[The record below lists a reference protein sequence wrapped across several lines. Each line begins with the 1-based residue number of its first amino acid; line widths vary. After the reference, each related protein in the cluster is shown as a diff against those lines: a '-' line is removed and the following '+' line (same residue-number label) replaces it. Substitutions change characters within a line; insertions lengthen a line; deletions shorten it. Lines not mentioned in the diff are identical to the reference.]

1 MVGNGIRRGAV
12 RVGGAAA
19 IALGAVPAAALSAG
33 EPATAD
39 EAAPAPANPSAQIE
53 AEIAAW
59 VARDRA
65 ADPRATLA
73 ALLDL
78 DTRSQA
84 TSGIAPRA
92 RGELAAMLASAHFAV
107 QDVSAAIAALD
118 RAAEA
123 YAADDNAIDK
133 QAEVYN
139 NRAVLLRRQRR
150 YSEGEAAAR
159 EAVRLRTGLYGQN
172 HPDVAS
178 ALGTLANL
186 LYSQGRF
193 DDAVLHARAAVASLE
208 AAGGDNHLALVQRL
222 DTLASILD
230 DSGRSSEALRVAMR
244 SENLAREQLG
254 VSHNW
259 YQYTV
264 NTLGQIQLRL
274 GLYDDA
280 LPNLRRVIQLRE
292 AQFGR
297 EHPFTQASV
306 LVLATTLEETGQLE
320 EATLLAT
327 SATGLLRDHTRL
339 MDVAT
344 LAGFH
349 GRMLRLLAATGDW
362 TGYDR
367 EEPASVAIVDEVVPA
382 DNWARANFH
391 VVRAQILDTRGRTA
405 EALALAEQWVPVLV
419 DRLPPESKERISGEI
434 LLIRLRQRING
445 NLPDA
450 LDQADPVIARLAG
463 QFSALDLTESEV
475 ARIARASGR
484 PLLTYL
490 DMAVEAGDAERII
503 LAAQL
508 LNLSDLSL
516 AQRQRTEIAPGAHAK
531 PEALAHA
538 AILDLAR
545 RIRGLDR
552 QIAIADEN
560 GDDGGAEAIAA
571 SALELRSQLEA
582 ERQEAITAFRRQ
594 HPDYAAR
601 LRPTPASRAE
611 LAGWLAAGDL
621 LALPVEGSTRGYSV
635 LLSPDGAV
643 AARPFRRDETAPRVA
658 ALRAAL
664 DSGGLAPF
672 PVDAAAALRATLLPE
687 ELGTG
692 GTIYVHG
699 GTNLATIPWSLLLTQ
714 PHDGPLADAPWLV
727 RRKAVQVLGNP
738 ALAAQHAATR
748 PTRLTAHRQRSLR
761 MTGIG
766 GASAAEGVAGSLI
779 PSQALF
785 RSGAPDLDA
794 ITRLPPLAEAG
805 AELAAIA
812 AALPGRDDVLLVGP
826 DALEERIKRADL
838 QQADVI
844 AFATHGLVAGEMAS
858 LWEPALLLGT
868 ADGSGEDGLLGASEI
883 AQLRLDADW
892 VILSACNT
900 AAGESSGA
908 PAYSGLATA
917 FAQAGARG
925 LMLSHWRVRDDAAA
939 RLTVETV
946 RGSAEGLSRAEA
958 LRRAQLALMADRSVP
973 DAAHPAIWAPFV
985 IIEN

>member
-1 MVGNGIRRGAV
+1 M
-12 RVGGAAA
+12 GGAL
-19 IALGAVPAAALSAG
+19 IAMGAVPAALSAG
-33 EPATAD
+33 EPATHPQA
-39 EAAPAPANPSAQIE
+39 AAPPDGAAAQIE
-53 AEIAAW
+53 ADIAAW

-73 ALLDL
+73 ALLEL
-78 DTRSQA
+78 DARSRA
-84 TSGIAPRA
+84 AGGIAPRA

-107 QDVSAAIAALD
+107 QDVPAAIAALD

-123 YAADDNAIDK
+123 YAADGNAIDK

-139 NRAVLLRRQRR
+139 NRAVLLRRMRR
-150 YSEGEAAAR
+150 YSEGETAAR
-159 EAVRLRTGLYGQN
+159 EAVRLRTGLYGPN

-178 ALGTLANL
+178 ALSTLANL

-193 DDAVLHARAAVASLE
+193 DDAVPQARAAVAALE
-208 AAGGDNHLALVQRL
+208 AAGGENDLALVQRL

-230 DSGRSSEALRVAMR
+230 DSGRSGEALRVATR
-244 SENLAREQLG
+244 AENLAREKLG
-254 VSHNW
+254 TGHNW

-280 LPNLRRVIQLRE
+280 VPNLRRVIQLRE

-306 LVLATTLEETGQLE
+306 LVLATALEETGQLE
-320 EATLLAT
+320 EATTLAT

-362 TGYDR
+362 EGYDR
-367 EEPASVAIVDEVVPA
+367 EEPASVAVVDETVPA

-391 VVRAQILDTRGRTA
+391 IVRAQVLDSRGRTA

-434 LLIRLRQRING
+434 LLIRLRQRTNG
-445 NLPDA
+445 DLSGA

-475 ARIARASGR
+475 ARIARASSM
-484 PLLTYL
+484 PLMTYL
-490 DMAVEAGDAERII
+490 DMAVEAGDAERIV

-516 AQRQRTEIAPGAHAK
+516 AQRQRTAIAPGTGAR
-531 PEALAHA
+531 PEVLAHA

-560 GDDGGAEAIAA
+560 GDDGGAEAVAA
-571 SALELRSQLEA
+571 AALELRSRLEA
-582 ERQEAITAFRRQ
+582 ERQEAIAVFRQ
-594 HPDYAAR
+594 QYPDYAAR
-601 LRPTPASRAE
+601 IRPAPATRAE
-611 LAGWLAAGDL
+611 LTGWLDADDL
-621 LALPVEGSTRGYSV
+621 LAMPVEGVKHGYSIV
-635 LLSPDGAV
+635 LSSDGKVTAQ
-643 AARPFRRDETAPRVA
+643 PFLMDRTAPMIA
-658 ALRAAL
+658 TLRAAL
-664 DSGGLAPF
+664 DSGGRAPF
-672 PVDAAAALRATLLPE
+672 PVEAAAGLRATLLPG
-687 ELGTG
+687 ELHPG
-692 GTIYVHG
+692 GTLYVHG
-699 GTNLATIPWSLLLTQ
+699 GAGLATIPWSLLLTG
-714 PHDGPLADAPWLV
+714 PHDGPLAEAPWLV

-738 ALAAQHAATR
+738 ALAARKVASPAAR
-748 PTRLTAHRQRSLR
+748 PDRSVR

-766 GASAAEGVAGSLI
+766 GASPAGDAAGS
-779 PSQALF
+779 PVPARALF
-785 RSGAPDLDA
+785 RSGAPDLDS
-794 ITRLPPLAEAG
+794 ITRLPPLPQAR

-812 AALPGRDDVLLVGP
+812 AALPGRGDVLLVGS
-826 DALEERIKRADL
+826 DALEERIKQADL
-838 QQADVI
+838 SSADVI
-844 AFATHGLVAGEMAS
+844 AFATHGLVSGEMRS

-868 ADGSGEDGLLGASEI
+868 EEGSGEDGLLGASEI

-917 FAQAGARG
+917 LAQAGARG